1 MFRKK
6 MRKILL
12 VKTIVLFGILFL
24 STNGAKAEEI
34 TVYMKNYKY
43 IPRSIVV
50 KVGDKVTWINLDD
63 NMHDTIN
70 GKDNRDPM
78 AKKIWR
84 SRGRLLHEKYS
95 KVFKKTGIFP
105 YYCSTHLE
113 PDPTQG
119 LLMGMKGTVVV
130 KEELTAKEKIFMKA
144 NLKTTS
150 DLSAEITGTTKTDI
164 FIQAMVLINDKKE
177 GIIKVLNI
185 DGRTFTLYVPD
196 VQRKNLQRRI
206 KIGQELE
213 IRANMIEGKL
223 FTRYVIKNT
232 SRLRLIYDDILA
244 ASGG

>member
-1 MFRKK
+1 
-6 MRKILL
+6 
-12 VKTIVLFGILFL
+12 
-24 STNGAKAEEI
+24 
-34 TVYMKNYKY
+34 
-43 IPRSIVV
+43 
-50 KVGDKVTWINLDD
+50 
-63 NMHDTIN
+63 
-70 GKDNRDPM
+70 
-78 AKKIWR
+78 
-84 SRGRLLHEKYS
+84 
-95 KVFKKTGIFP
+95 
-105 YYCSTHLE
+105 
-113 PDPTQG
+113 
-119 LLMGMKGTVVV
+119 MGMKGTVVV